1 MAKEKKELDRF
12 DTNAKRGMQILTK
25 LMGIIVG
32 SVVLSVVGVAILE
45 LNIFDRGMRSSTDND
60 LMSYATGLEMT
71 LKDWRD
77 TLEADVMLLSSRP
90 DIASGM
96 TTANMANL
104 RSILNNANGTLNV
117 EVLVITDRSGVV
129 LVGEGAQEGSS
140 LSSLAAV
147 QSALR
152 GTAGY
157 SYDVVSGI
165 GYSMIAVAP
174 IRSGGKVVGTV
185 VAAYSLENGDIV
197 EQVQNSYSAECTIF
211 RGNTRVSSSLGRNV
225 IGTTMDDA
233 LVVSTVLREGNIY
246 HGNIVINGKK
256 YMSVYFPLI
265 ASNGSISGMAFIAR
279 SMTIIDNVR
288 NHTLMLV
295 APSALLLIALLA
307 FFSYRFVQWLMWRI
321 YNVTNFLKE
330 LETGD
335 ADLTKR
341 CKLFIRDEIGDLIIH
356 FDFFL
361 DKLQQIMTE
370 VKGTKNELNASGS
383 NLSAETADTASA
395 ITQILANIDG
405 IHQQITAQGSSVDQ
419 TAKAVREIST
429 NITSLDTL
437 VENQSSGVE
446 EASASIEE
454 MIGNI
459 ASVTASVDKMAD
471 SFGSLN
477 ENMQVGFAKQ
487 QGVNERIQQIE
498 GQSELLSEAN
508 LAIASIAA
516 QTNLLA
522 MNAAIE
528 AAHAGDAGKGFSVV
542 ADEIRKLSE
551 TSSTQSRSIGE
562 QLTKI
567 HDAIGEVVA
576 SSNEASEAFTTVS
589 AHIKQTDEL
598 VRQIKY
604 AMEEQNSGSRQIGD
618 AIRNMN
624 DSTVEVQKASKE
636 MSQSNERIMSEM
648 QSLQESTQTM
658 QTGMNEMKNGARK
671 INATGNALAGI
682 SGDVQQAI
690 NKIGSQIDRFKTE

>member
-1 MAKEKKELDRF
+1 
-12 DTNAKRGMQILTK
+12 
-25 LMGIIVG
+25 
-32 SVVLSVVGVAILE
+32 
-45 LNIFDRGMRSSTDND
+45 
-60 LMSYATGLEMT
+60 
-71 LKDWRD
+71 
-77 TLEADVMLLSSRP
+77 
-90 DIASGM
+90 
-96 TTANMANL
+96 
-104 RSILNNANGTLNV
+104 
-117 EVLVITDRSGVV
+117 
-129 LVGEGAQEGSS
+129 
-140 LSSLAAV
+140 
-147 QSALR
+147 
-152 GTAGY
+152 
-157 SYDVVSGI
+157 
-165 GYSMIAVAP
+165 
-174 IRSGGKVVGTV
+174 
-185 VAAYSLENGDIV
+185 
-197 EQVQNSYSAECTIF
+197 
-211 RGNTRVSSSLGRNV
+211 
-225 IGTTMDDA
+225 
-233 LVVSTVLREGNIY
+233 
-246 HGNIVINGKK
+246 
-256 YMSVYFPLI
+256 MSVYFPLM

-279 SMTIIDNVR
+279 PMTIIDNVR
-288 NHTLMLV
+288 NHTLLLV

-307 FFSYRFVQWLMWRI
+307 FFSYRFVHWLMWRI

-361 DKLQQIMTE
+361 DKLQSIMTE

-383 NLSAETADTASA
+383 NLSAETTDTASA

-551 TSSTQSRSIGE
+551 TS
-562 QLTKI
+562 
-567 HDAIGEVVA
+567 
-576 SSNEASEAFTTVS
+576 
-589 AHIKQTDEL
+589 
-598 VRQIKY
+598 
-604 AMEEQNSGSRQIGD
+604 
-618 AIRNMN
+618 
-624 DSTVEVQKASKE
+624 
-636 MSQSNERIMSEM
+636 
-648 QSLQESTQTM
+648 
-658 QTGMNEMKNGARK
+658 
-671 INATGNALAGI
+671 
-682 SGDVQQAI
+682 
-690 NKIGSQIDRFKTE
+690 